1 MVTLLKKGPG
11 ALSQVVLIFFDGMK
25 EKAGGEHTMSERILI
40 IEDEENIARVLQLEL
55 EFEGYITGIAYSGTD
70 GLINYR
76 EQEWD
81 LVLLDLM
88 LPGLPGLDVLR
99 RIRADEKQVPVILL
113 TAKNSVEDKVAG
125 LDLGANDYV
134 TKPFQMEELLARIRA
149 NLRMKKHDLK
159 VAKLDD
165 KYGHFYKDLTLHEQ
179 TREVKRKERK
189 INLTPR
195 EFDLLLHLMQ
205 HPNQVLSREQLLDSV
220 WGYNYYGETNVV
232 DVYIRYLRKKI
243 DFNETHK
250 YIQTVRGVGYV
261 LKEQV
266 DEIKN

>member
-1 MVTLLKKGPG
+1 
-11 ALSQVVLIFFDGMK
+11 MK
-25 EKAGGEHTMSERILI
+25 EKVEGEHIMSERILI

-55 EFEGYITGIAYSGTD
+55 EFEGYTTGIAYSGTD
-70 GLINYR
+70 GLIIYR
-76 EQEWD
+76 EQSWD

-88 LPGLPGLDVLR
+88 LPGLSGLDVLR
-99 RIRADEKQVPVILL
+99 RIRADQSQVPVILL
-113 TAKNSVEDKVAG
+113 TAKNSVEDKVSG

-149 NLRMKKHDLK
+149 NLRMKKRELDVAEVPDLFHH
-159 VAKLDD
+159 
-165 KYGHFYKDLTLHEQ
+165 HFKKLTLHEQ
-179 TREVKRKERK
+179 TREVNRDKRK
-189 INLTPR
+189 IDLTPR
-195 EFDLLLHLMQ
+195 EFDLLLHLIK

-261 LKEQV
+261 LKEQS